1 MCAVKKEERAKH
13 LLLDLAYDFAGS
25 LLYAAG
31 TLLFIAPSNIAPG
44 GASGVAI
51 MLNYLFALPIGTTIF
66 VINIPLLFL
75 ALRFLGRP
83 FTLKTLRTLL
93 ISTVMTDWV
102 VAPLVDRYYDAQT
115 LLGADGQLLGAL
127 FGGVLTGAGLGI
139 VFLRDSTTGG
149 TDIAGRLL
157 QLRFPHLPIGRAM
170 MAVDG
175 FILCCSILVFHSLR
189 SGLYGMITLF
199 VTSRVI
205 DSIVYGADKG
215 TMALIV
221 TRHSREIAEGILS
234 ELDRGATLL
243 PATGAYSG
251 EEKEMIVCAVR
262 TAQFHKLKTIVRRCD
277 PHAFIIVTEAGE
289 IYGEGFQEIGRKK

>member
-1 MCAVKKEERAKH
+1 VKQEKKAA
-13 LLLDLAYDFAGS
+13 LLMDLAYDLAGS
-25 LLYAAG
+25 LLYAIG
-31 TLLFIAPSNIAPG
+31 TLLFVAPSNIAPG
-44 GASGVAI
+44 GASGIAI
-51 MLNYLFALPIGTTIF
+51 MLNYLFALPIGTTTFIL
-66 VINIPLLFL
+66 NIPLLLL

-83 FTLKTLRTLL
+83 FTFKTLRTLL
-93 ISTVMTDWV
+93 ISTVITDWV
-102 VAPLVDRYYDAQT
+102 VAPLVGRYYNAQA

-139 VFLRDSTTGG
+139 IFLRDSTTGG

-170 MAVDG
+170 MAVDAL
-175 FILCCSILVFHSLR
+175 ILLCSMLVFRSLS

-199 VTSRVI
+199 VTSKVI
-205 DSIVYGADKG
+205 DSIVYGVDKG

-221 TRHSREIAEGILS
+221 TRHSQEIAAGILS

-251 EEKEMIVCAVR
+251 EKKEMIVCAVR
-262 TAQFHKLKTIVRRCD
+262 TAQFHKLKTIVRRYD

-289 IYGEGFQEIGRKK
+289 IYGEGFQAIERKK